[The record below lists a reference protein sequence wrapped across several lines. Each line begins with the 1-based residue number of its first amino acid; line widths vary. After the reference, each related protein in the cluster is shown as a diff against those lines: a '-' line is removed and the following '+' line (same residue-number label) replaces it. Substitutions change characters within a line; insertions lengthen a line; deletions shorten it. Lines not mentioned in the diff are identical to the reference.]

1 MTGAGPAGGPDKDDD
16 LDLGIGIPTV
26 VSIIDTARQ
35 VDELVEDERRHG
47 ERDARDEQTGD
58 AEPAP

>member
-1 MTGAGPAGGPDKDDD
+1 MSDRPDPTGTGPAGGPDNDDD

-35 VDELVEDERRHG
+35 VDELVED
-47 ERDARDEQTGD
+47 
-58 AEPAP
+58 